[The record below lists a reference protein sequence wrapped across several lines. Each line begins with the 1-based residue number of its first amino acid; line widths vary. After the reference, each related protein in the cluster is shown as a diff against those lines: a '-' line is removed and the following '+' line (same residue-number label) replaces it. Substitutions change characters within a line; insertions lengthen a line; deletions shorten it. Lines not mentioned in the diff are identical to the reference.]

1 MAAILA
7 GFDMFVVARPAQR
20 GRHPG
25 ALGIALALTVFGA
38 RARGA
43 EPCVAAAPWSGLGN
57 SASHF
62 ARPAPLTLTALAVV
76 TPFGLAPTGID
87 QRLRVTAQR
96 DLGGRPNLE
105 PVSVWTPY
113 VLGGGFF
120 VGYAVSAAVGACGA
134 KRTFAPVI
142 QAGVLTFVGV
152 GALKFAVG
160 RRWPN
165 GGRDPRAPDR
175 LEQPE
180 GAHDFAPFQRGLAAW
195 PSGHTALMFAAASAF
210 RASNPKLGLVSWL
223 GYPLALAVASGMW
236 LGDHHFASDIVSGGL
251 FGEAIGSSVGQS
263 FSEALG
269 VPGEVLPMPVT
280 RTGLGVQ
287 WVGLW

>member
-1 MAAILA
+1 MA
-7 GFDMFVVARPAQR
+7 
-20 GRHPG
+20 
-25 ALGIALALTVFGA
+25 FGA
-38 RARGA
+38 HAGAA
-43 EPCVAAAPWSGLGN
+43 EPCTAVAPWSRLGR
-57 SASHF
+57 SVSHF
-62 ARPAPLTLTALAVV
+62 VSPAPLTLSALAVV
-76 TPFGLAPTGID
+76 TPFGFAPTGLD
-87 QRLRVTAQR
+87 QRLRVLGQR
-96 DLGGRPNLE
+96 ELGGRPNLE

-113 VLGGGFF
+113 VLGAGFF
-120 VGYAVSAAVGACGA
+120 VGYAVSAAVGACDA

-180 GAHDFAPFQRGLAAW
+180 GAHDFAPFQRGFAAW
-195 PSGHTALMFAAASAF
+195 PSGHTALMFAGASAF
-210 RASNPKLGLVSWL
+210 RASEPELGAAAWL

-236 LGDHHFASDIVSGGL
+236 LGDHHFASDIVSGAL
-251 FGEAIGSSVGQS
+251 FGEAIGGSVGQS

-269 VPGEVLPMPVT
+269 VPGELLPTSVT
-280 RTGLGVQ
+280 QTGFGVQ